1 MCSYF
6 FIRLSFLVFRS
17 KGTHSKGIFREDAC
31 RARKDYSATNPNT
44 LKYVPL
50 WDPNTDPYLGA
61 LTNTEDGFKVV
72 VKGAPTDSRIEYRVD
87 VICTSE
93 MGDKQVSRP
102 VKIILSSP
110 FKFNAKLKST
120 TESKYQRL
128 TFEVSKY
135 LKAAALPIDI
145 YIEADNLTPRNND
158 PKNKLELNFKD
169 KKIYYRY
176 TLRDPKLIGKTFS
189 FDFLVN
195 NVTRPTQLI
204 LRSDYYEDQTVAL
217 PVAQ

>member
-1 MCSYF
+1 M
-6 FIRLSFLVFRS
+6 
-17 KGTHSKGIFREDAC
+17 
-31 RARKDYSATNPNT
+31 
-44 LKYVPL
+44 KYVPL
-50 WDPNTDPYLGA
+50 WNPETDPYLGA
-61 LTNTEDGFKVV
+61 LTNTEDGFKVK
-72 VKGAPTDSRIEYRVD
+72 VKDAPKDLRIEYRVD

-93 MGDKQVSRP
+93 KGDKQVSRP

-110 FKFNAKLKST
+110 FEFNAKLEYTNKLQ
-120 TESKYQRL
+120 YQRL

-135 LKAAALPIDI
+135 LKVAALPIDI

-158 PKNKLELNFKD
+158 PENKLELNFKD

-204 LRSDYYEDQTVAL
+204 LRSGYYDEQTVKL
-217 PVAQ
+217 PAAQ